1 MAKVPRTAPI
11 LSVTVAAE
19 LAGMHAQTVR
29 QYDRLGLVVARRTK
43 GGGRR
48 YSLNDVDKLQEI
60 QRLSQEEGVSL
71 NGIAKI
77 FDLKDKLER
86 AERATERAEKARARA
101 EAEAAELRE
110 AVEYLHDQLT
120 RYDRRLSR
128 VFAADAEGDVL
139 MADRREHLRETL
151 RAHMPGASRDVV
163 IWRPRT
169 LVPHR
174 LFDDEFGM

>member
-1 MAKVPRTAPI
+1 MAKVPKTAPI

-29 QYDRLGLVVARRTK
+29 QYDRLGLVAARRTK

-48 YSLNDVDKLQEI
+48 YSLNDVAKLQEI

-77 FDLKDKLER
+77 FELEAKLER
-86 AERATERAEKARARA
+86 AERATIRAERARARA
-101 EAEAAELRE
+101 EEEIADLRE
-110 AVEYLHDQLT
+110 TVEFLHDQLT
-120 RYDRRLSR
+120 RYDRRMSR
-128 VFAADAEGDVL
+128 VFAADAAGDVL
-139 MADRREHLRETL
+139 MADRREYLRDAL
-151 RAHMPGASRDVV
+151 RAHVSGSSRDVV

-169 LVPHR
+169 LVPQS
-174 LFDDEFGM
+174 LFDEDPL

>member
-1 MAKVPRTAPI
+1 MAKVPRTTPI

-29 QYDRLGLVVARRTK
+29 QYDRLGLVVAKRTK

-48 YSLNDVDKLQEI
+48 YSLNDVDKLVEI
-60 QRLSQEEGVSL
+60 QRLSQDEGVSL

-77 FDLKDKLER
+77 FELQSKLER
-86 AERATERAEKARARA
+86 AERATAHADRARARA
-101 EAEAAELRE
+101 EEEVAELRE
-110 AVEYLHDQLT
+110 TVAYLHDQLT

-128 VFAADAEGDVL
+128 VFAADAAGDVL

-151 RAHMPGASRDVV
+151 RAHMPGTGRDVV

-169 LVPHR
+169 LVAQT
-174 LFDDEFGM
+174 LFED